1 MMALMLIL
9 ISTLVPV
16 TLGSSPRDRSH
27 LLASGLRGPLL
38 GLSSSASTLVF
49 TEKGWY
55 EAVDIAAGICN

>member
-1 MMALMLIL
+1 MMALMRLL

-16 TLGSSPRDRSH
+16 TLGSLPLDRSH
-27 LLASGLRGPLL
+27 LLASGRRGPLL

-55 EAVDIAAGICN
+55 EAVDIAAVICN